1 MLDAAHGEPV
11 GPVVTVQRVH
21 VARMEVQ
28 VACVDITGGVGRRR
42 PVETLRADIRQGSRR
57 VAAVARGR
65 RAGKAIA
72 GMNDPEKPAT
82 AAPEQTGIDNWQNRK
97 TADETFCAVL
107 LPVDC

>member
-65 RAGKAIA
+65 RAGKSIP
-72 GMNDPEKPAT
+72 GMNAPKKPT
-82 AAPEQTGIDNWQNRK
+82 RQLQKSLG
-97 TADETFCAVL
+97 
-107 LPVDC
+107 